1 MDALALKLVLTPLL
15 IGAAS
20 LAGRRWGPW
29 LSGWL
34 VGFPFTSGPVVL
46 FLALGLGTHFAAA
59 SAAGTLIGTASQ
71 AAFCLAYGC
80 STAGRRLWRSVVVG
94 SLAFAALTLVF
105 GRLSLPLPIASVI
118 VFAAIVASLLLMP
131 PSGATDAPT
140 VQPPWWDIPARMVI
154 ATGLVLLLTGVA
166 PALGPHYTGLLS
178 PFPLYGAILAV
189 FAQRQ
194 AGAAAA
200 IRVLRGLL
208 TGLFGFAAFFL
219 ALALLLVPF
228 GIAPA
233 LAVAIAIT
241 LGLQTIAL
249 WAQTRRG
256 RSLTRAGAAVDLG
269 EGRS

>member
-46 FLALGLGTHFAAA
+46 FLALGLGTRFAAA
-59 SAAGTLIGTASQ
+59 SAAGTLIGTFSQ
-71 AAFCLAYGC
+71 AVFCLAYGR
-80 STAGRRLWRSVVVG
+80 SAAGRRWPRSVVVA
-94 SLAFAALTLVF
+94 SLAFAALTLIF
-105 GRLSLPLPIASVI
+105 GRLSLPLLIASVI
-118 VFAAIVASLLLMP
+118 VFGAIVLSLLLMP
-131 PSGATDAPT
+131 SARASDAPA

-178 PFPLYGAILAV
+178 PFPLYGTILAV
-189 FAQRQ
+189 FAQSQ
-194 AGAAAA
+194 AGAGAA
-200 IRVLRGLL
+200 IRVMRGLL
-208 TGLFGFAAFFL
+208 TGLFAFAAFFL
-219 ALALLLVPF
+219 TLALLLQPL

-233 LAVAIAIT
+233 FAAAIAVIIVIQAVA
-241 LGLQTIAL
+241 LR
-249 WAQTRRG
+249 AQTRGWR
-256 RSLTRAGAAVDLG
+256 LTRARVRVDLSG
-269 EGRS
+269 GRS